1 MQILVHKTTDQR
13 SLWQILVHK
22 TTDQR
27 RLWQILVHKTNRS
40 EEVVA
45 DFRCRNANTVEA
57 VVDSTTNK
65 NSSRV
70 GWAGLHHQQ

>member
-45 DFRCRNANTVEA
+45 DFWCR
-57 VVDSTTNK
+57 K
-65 NSSRV
+65 C
-70 GWAGLHHQQ
+70 